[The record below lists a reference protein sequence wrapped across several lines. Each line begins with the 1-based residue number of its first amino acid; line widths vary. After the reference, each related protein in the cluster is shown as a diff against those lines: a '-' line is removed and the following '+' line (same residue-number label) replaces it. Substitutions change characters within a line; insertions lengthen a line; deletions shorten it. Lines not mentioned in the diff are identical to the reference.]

1 MVEDKDIDKVGRTVA
16 LRLQQLMAIVE
27 FKYNRHEPCIVCGH
41 KYSKHEDVLPCISD
55 VERNV
60 IRDGRKK

>member
-16 LRLQQLMAIVE
+16 LRLQQLMAVAE
-27 FKYNRHEPCIVCGH
+27 FEYNRHQPCIVCGH
-41 KYSKHEDVLPCISD
+41 KYSKHEDGLPCISD
-55 VERNV
+55 DERKV